1 MLRGTRDDRER
12 GDSGEGEGPMT
23 EKNQGRNEDQRT
35 GEGGQGDSV
44 TESLDWRKKLTTTT
58 DRLGYLKTALRY
70 WYSKDWYGSE
80 KRKGT
85 SDAV

>member
-1 MLRGTRDDRER
+1 MQRGTGDDGER

-23 EKNQGRNEDQRT
+23 EKDQGRNEDQSA
-35 GEGGQGDSV
+35 GDEGQDDSV